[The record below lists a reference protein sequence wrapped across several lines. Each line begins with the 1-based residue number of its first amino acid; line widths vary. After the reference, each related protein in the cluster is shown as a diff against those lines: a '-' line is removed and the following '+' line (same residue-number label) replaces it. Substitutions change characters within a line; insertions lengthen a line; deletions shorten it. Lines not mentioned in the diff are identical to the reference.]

1 MIIFVK
7 TRVGLIFEIEALSTD
22 TIANIKAKFQA
33 MEGVLVSE
41 QHIFFG
47 GKQLEDDK
55 TLEEYGI
62 DNEST
67 LILRLNESIKIYV

>member
-41 QHIFFG
+41 
-47 GKQLEDDK
+47 
-55 TLEEYGI
+55 
-62 DNEST
+62 
-67 LILRLNESIKIYV
+67 